1 MGGLNQYCPNPVGW
15 VDPLGLTAAKEDPN
29 RQVNAVANVQ
39 QQMVPGSTV
48 KQPGLDRIPLPRTE
62 GIGTHSTTR
71 NLLDTS
77 SIPGTQGVILDQR
90 TVVFDDIWQLSENA
104 GVEFILTKES
114 GNFILRRGSRT
125 TAPVQLGQRPILH
138 THPTDEFGMNSL
150 LPSTADINILNAA
163 WARNPNGSR
172 PVSQILTGQDTPTIF
187 RATGLWFRPYPK
199 EKP

>member
-1 MGGLNQYCPNPVGW
+1 M
-15 VDPLGLTAAKEDPN
+15 GLTAAKEDPN

-104 GVEFILTKES
+104 
-114 GNFILRRGSRT
+114 
-125 TAPVQLGQRPILH
+125 H

-187 RATGLWFRPYPK
+187 RATGLWFRPSPK